1 METALKQKVEIIS
14 EQDYILIIPPEGL
27 DFWEIVSAVGRL
39 FPMREFQ
46 QKNAIWLFREG
57 PVDFLYDDLFK
68 LKAFIKNHFP
78 ANAKAEKTAI
88 VASTYLQHKLALAYA
103 KICRNLPCRLK
114 VFRDIKAAEVW
125 IREK

>member
-14 EQDYILIIPPEGL
+14 EQDYILIVPPEGL

-46 QKNAIWLFREG
+46 LKNAIWLFREG

-68 LKAFIKNHFP
+68 LNAFIKNHFP
-78 ANAKAEKTAI
+78 ANAKGEKTAI
-88 VASTYLQHKLALAYA
+88 VAGTYLQRKLALAFE
-103 KICRNLPCRLK
+103 KISRDLPCRLR
-114 VFRDIKAAEVW
+114 VFRDIKAAEAW
-125 IREK
+125 IRE